1 MKLFFWGGGSEIV
14 WPRWIIHSLSPSI
27 FLETSWLYFSL
38 ELNSIPFSM
47 HTSFSL
53 YVICWWTTR
62 REKIWGNRKPYSR
75 RPWAWRVWTRG
86 GASCGGSRK
95 WREEAR
101 VTLSLS
107 DVILSA
113 FGKYRGFQKESDVS
127 GLNQQVHEEDI
138 PGRLSRLMGV
148 HIERSDSNFPLLSWS
163 FNVWFEVWGKTTIR
177 LFQSQVPLFGLWECE
192 RIVKRE
198 IKRQRGERGQRKQFQ
213 DPPAEAAHTKE

>member
-1 MKLFFWGGGSEIV
+1 MDS
-14 WPRWIIHSLSPSI
+14 RWSQ
-27 FLETSWLYFSL
+27 T
-38 ELNSIPFSM
+38 
-47 HTSFSL
+47 
-53 YVICWWTTR
+53 
-62 REKIWGNRKPYSR
+62 
-75 RPWAWRVWTRG
+75 A

-148 HIERSDSNFPLLSWS
+148 HIERSDSNFPLLS
-163 FNVWFEVWGKTTIR
+163 
-177 LFQSQVPLFGLWECE
+177 
-192 RIVKRE
+192 
-198 IKRQRGERGQRKQFQ
+198 
-213 DPPAEAAHTKE
+213 